1 MRHDKKLLL
10 SLAVLTIACLCLAS
24 CDNGERQRLQ
34 LEELEGMNRAGS
46 LMTNDSLA
54 LELVRYFDDH
64 GTRNEQMR
72 AHYLLGRTY
81 YDCGKLPDAL
91 EAFHAAAACAAAT
104 SDDCDFHTLS
114 MVHIQMAE
122 IFHRHYQPLTAIAEL
137 KEAQRLAYLDNDT
150 LLGIE
155 CYFDQSNEYERLGEV
170 DSAFAISTEAARLFT
185 AMGQHDRA
193 AAAKSSTALML
204 LDQHRTDEAK
214 AAIDAFL
221 SSSYTDSLGNVSP
234 GREIFYY
241 KRGLYYL
248 QEGKLD
254 SAEYFFRRELREG
267 LDVNNQI
274 AGRKGLQL
282 LYGKL
287 NKADSVAKY
296 ASEGYSLSDSVYMVS
311 ESQNVQSL
319 QAMFD
324 YTRYERQ
331 AHEEREIALQSK
343 LRFLWTSL
351 FALILLIV
359 FILLARSYLYVQRKR
374 VEEQKQY
381 GQLQETYMRLEQELS
396 ALRDFQQGSRQMPKE
411 HQTALAD
418 SQRATEDI
426 LRVRQCEQAALQEA
440 TFYASLIQK
449 TNMGRELSDDDWT
462 AIRKFVREMLP
473 QFHHFITT
481 RECLLTDY
489 EVKMSL
495 LVRLYFKPKN
505 IACALGLD
513 SSYVTRVRRSLLKKM
528 FAVSGNSKDAD
539 SLIRQID
546 HLKNSR
552 CDVEGGC

>member
-1 MRHDKKLLL
+1 MRTSPSNVFFRKADIKLIGISLADSVLFCTFALRYTTNHRKMRIRNVLLMLLL
-10 SLAVLTIACLCLAS
+10 LTVLGA

-324 YTRYERQ
+324 YTHNQLLVEQRTNELRNTRLYMI
-331 AHEEREIALQSK
+331 IAVI
-343 LRFLWTSL
+343 SL
-351 FALILLIV
+351 LLVIFIV
-359 FILLARSYLYVQRKR
+359 VYIAQR
-374 VEEQKQY
+374 
-381 GQLQETYMRLEQELS
+381 
-396 ALRDFQQGSRQMPKE
+396 RDR
-411 HQTALAD
+411 
-418 SQRATEDI
+418 QRAIEVANYQSTI
-426 LRVRQCEQAALQEA
+426 
-440 TFYASLIQK
+440 
-449 TNMGRELSDDDWT
+449 RELSLEDRLGSSPIATRLQELANSNPPKVAVPSEIDSLKALVSDNIPSFFD
-462 AIRKFVREMLP
+462 AVNPP
-473 QFHHFITT
+473 QQPLS
-481 RECLLTDY
+481 EQEYVVCLLTRLAFPSVSIDRLTGFSEGY
-489 EVKMSL
+489 TSKL
-495 LVRLYFKPKN
+495 KGRLY
-505 IACALGLD
+505 
-513 SSYVTRVRRSLLKKM
+513 KKLTGDDGTAKEFENWIM
-528 FAVSGNSKDAD
+528 AIK
-539 SLIRQID
+539 
-546 HLKNSR
+546 
-552 CDVEGGC
+552 